1 MATDFREQIIANLD
15 RLTPDQ
21 QKKVLDFT
29 TLISSNRPV
38 GVPGKALRPFFGIL
52 SEEEAD
58 EMMRIID
65 EDCGRVNENEW

>member
-1 MATDFREQIIANLD
+1 MASDLREQINATLD

-29 TLISSNRPV
+29 TLIASNRPV

-52 SEEEAD
+52 TNEEAD
-58 EMMRIID
+58 EMIRVID
-65 EDCGRVNENEW
+65 EDCGRINENEW